1 MNALTNLTGVGGGP
15 GAIGMGP
22 RPTGA
27 PVGGMGAMGPMQIGQ
42 HAMAGV
48 AGNPQAKDTALQE
61 ARRTIENQRGEI
73 ANLKKRV
80 DQLTEE
86 RNFLRERLKEEEKT
100 VMQASALMK
109 EESEEIDSEA
119 DTEPSEDT
127 NARKKIKSKVKSKF
141 EPKKIKRRKCE

>member
-48 AGNPQAKDTALQE
+48 SGNPQAYS
-61 ARRTIENQRGEI
+61 
-73 ANLKKRV
+73 ANSAIS
-80 DQLTEE
+80 Q
-86 RNFLRERLKEEEKT
+86 FEKLCCI
-100 VMQASALMK
+100 MGNLYM
-109 EESEEIDSEA
+109 
-119 DTEPSEDT
+119 
-127 NARKKIKSKVKSKF
+127 
-141 EPKKIKRRKCE
+141 